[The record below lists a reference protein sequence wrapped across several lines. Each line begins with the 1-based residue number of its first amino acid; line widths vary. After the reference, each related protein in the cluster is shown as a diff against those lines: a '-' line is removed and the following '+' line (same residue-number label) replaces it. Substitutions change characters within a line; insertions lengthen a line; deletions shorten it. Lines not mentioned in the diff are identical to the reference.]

1 MRHSLEGRRSIK
13 HLNDSLYAMASSG
26 NVALGLP
33 MPAPITPSLLIFVAF
48 QPRRAIELLR
58 NAERLAILPSV
69 AIQLPTPILV
79 GGSALIIV
87 GGQVRVATATLER
100 RIKVTR
106 LLLRRAAA
114 QVGSAEVGF
123 ARSASHG
130 NVLFPGRLT
139 R

>member
-1 MRHSLEGRRSIK
+1 MTAR
-13 HLNDSLYAMASSG
+13 A
-26 NVALGLP
+26 
-33 MPAPITPSLLIFVAF
+33 ITPSLLIFVAF

-87 GGQVRVATATLER
+87 GGQVRAATATLER

-130 NVLFPGRLT
+130 NVLFPGKTHTIT
-139 R
+139 RSQSIGKTVHSPGDCGDFAMPE